1 MWLEALEQ
9 VLPASI
15 DPMLVE
21 QLWASKRAEQRI
33 LRRDAVQVF
42 SEVLQVAADALK
54 QRVKA
59 ARAR

>member
-42 SEVLQVAADALK
+42 SEVLQAAADALK